1 MRWERAR
8 QEGMG
13 ALRRAPRA
21 TDRGTAPGVGATAQ
35 RTGTGG
41 RLSEGAGDVAADR
54 ATESKRVSR
63 EDPRLFGLAVAR
75 RARLERAA
83 AGRRG
88 ARQQRSSGSEAQ
100 GQEVARTKNA
110 ARDGRIILCIDD
122 RGLSCRPCGAGPWA
136 PGGQTP
142 IPQYSFSREQLSV
155 IADLSY
161 WRICFRLFS
170 GALKTPQFVE
180 FLQALQATTGK
191 NLPAIWDRLQAHRWK
206 VVRKNIEA
214 QHGQIAIDYLPP
226 YAPGQLQRQFGA
238 DRPPPCGSPL

>member
-1 MRWERAR
+1 M
-8 QEGMG
+8 
-13 ALRRAPRA
+13 
-21 TDRGTAPGVGATAQ
+21 
-35 RTGTGG
+35 
-41 RLSEGAGDVAADR
+41 
-54 ATESKRVSR
+54 
-63 EDPRLFGLAVAR
+63 
-75 RARLERAA
+75 ERAA

-88 ARQQRSSGSEAQ
+88 ERTQRSSGSEAQ

-110 ARDGRIILCIDD
+110 ARDGRIILCIDEG
-122 RGLSCRPCGAGPWA
+122 GLSCRPCGAGPWA

-142 IPQYSFSREQLSV
+142 ILQYSFSREQLSV

-226 YAPGQLQRQFGA
+226 YAPGLLQRQFGA
-238 DRPPPCGSPL
+238 DRPMPCGSPL